1 MPPRPRI
8 RLLAIAVALGATLAP
23 SLLSCGASTPSS
35 APPPPP
41 PGAVQATRLFPG
53 LSFRQPVALLLAPGG
68 AARWFVVEQAGR
80 VRSFD
85 ATAAAPAAE
94 TAVDISARVVSRG
107 ELGLLGMA
115 LHPGWPT
122 TPEAFLCY
130 TRPSPRLQ
138 SVLSRFRSADGRTLD
153 PASEQVLLTVDQP
166 FENHD
171 GGNLA
176 FGPDGML
183 YLGLGDGGSGGDPLD
198 NAQNPNT
205 LLGKVI
211 RIDVR
216 GTGASYAVPP
226 DNPHA
231 GNPPCTAGTGTQ
243 ACPEAWAFGFRNPW
257 RFSFDRATGD
267 LWAGDVGQ
275 NAWEEVDVVVR
286 GGNYGWRF
294 REGAHC
300 YQPGTGCPTPGTV
313 VNGAPLVD
321 PVTEYDHGAAGGSA
335 ITGGYVYRGSAIPSL
350 RGLYLFGD
358 FGSGRLWSHT
368 PGTTGL
374 QKTELLRTGL
384 SISSFGED
392 AAGEILLLDYASGG
406 IFRIEP

>member
-1 MPPRPRI
+1 MPPRPHI
-8 RLLAIAVALGATLAP
+8 RLLAIAVALGAPLAP
-23 SLLSCGASTPSS
+23 SLLSCGASAPTS

-122 TPEAFLCY
+122 TPEVFLCY

-205 LLGKVI
+205 LLGKMI

-231 GNPPCTAGTGTQ
+231 GNPPCT
-243 ACPEAWAFGFRNPW
+243 
-257 RFSFDRATGD
+257 
-267 LWAGDVGQ
+267 
-275 NAWEEVDVVVR
+275 
-286 GGNYGWRF
+286 
-294 REGAHC
+294 
-300 YQPGTGCPTPGTV
+300 
-313 VNGAPLVD
+313 
-321 PVTEYDHGAAGGSA
+321 AGGSA

-358 FGSGRLWSHT
+358 FGSGRLWSHA